1 MRYAGAVYLIYHG
14 YWAWAAGDEQPSI
27 GESMPSV
34 ERAPLQTFCIA
45 FGAGMSNL
53 KALLF
58 VAAFLP
64 QCNDAAAAYGHQF
77 TAMVATFAVIEISW
91 FFVYALAGRRF
102 AVWSEQPAPRW
113 TFNHMTDC
121 AFVLFGFAI
130 AAVRA

>member
-1 MRYAGAVYLIYHG
+1 MAGRLSAVLTLLSAPAMGLTALRPAIPRAFALMRYAGAVYLIYHG

-34 ERAPLQTFCIA
+34 ERAPLQAFCIA

-64 QCNDAAAAYGHQF
+64 QCNDAAAAY
-77 TAMVATFAVIEISW
+77 
-91 FFVYALAGRRF
+91 
-102 AVWSEQPAPRW
+102 
-113 TFNHMTDC
+113 
-121 AFVLFGFAI
+121 
-130 AAVRA
+130 